1 MTRKPSMNASL
12 PRWDEQETYPAD
24 ALDGPASP
32 ARLPSGDP
40 TLPPG
45 SAGATSLSSQ
55 APESALSAG
64 GAANSSTAPSTGL
77 ASRLMSS
84 LTSRRDGL
92 QPPRRRSGDSIL
104 QNLIRLWPGERHR
117 PRGSARAMADLR
129 AAFRGSLMD
138 LVEAAQEADDVVSG
152 LRLQQLLQHIVHAR
166 HPQDL
171 WHLRT
176 GIYTEI
182 ARVHD
187 QREADRRLAE
197 LSARLDRQQ
206 RRLMRLLG

>member
-1 MTRKPSMNASL
+1 MNASL
-12 PRWDEQETYPAD
+12 PRWEEQETH
-24 ALDGPASP
+24 PASSLEWAQASP
-32 ARLPSGDP
+32 TSIASGAAP
-40 TLPPG
+40 TSLHPGTAG
-45 SAGATSLSSQ
+45 SASLSSQ
-55 APESALSAG
+55 APESALSP

-84 LTSRRDGL
+84 LTARRDGSR
-92 QPPRRRSGDSIL
+92 PPRRRSGDSIL
-104 QNLIRLWPGERHR
+104 QNLIRLWPGEGHR
-117 PRGSARAMADLR
+117 PRASARAMADLR
-129 AAFRGSLMD
+129 SAFRGSLMD

-187 QREADRRLAE
+187 QREADRRLAD
-197 LSARLDRQQ
+197 LNARLDR
-206 RRLMRLLG
+206 RRGRLLRLLG